1 MRGLKRSRTC
11 GELGSQ
17 SVGTDVVLMGWVH
30 RRRDHG
36 GVVFVDL
43 RDRYGIT
50 QVVFRPDDAALLEK
64 VRDLKQE
71 YVVAVEGRVEPRPP
85 EMVNPDLATGA
96 IEVRARSLRIL
107 NTSATPPFVID
118 AEANANED
126 LRLKYRYL
134 DLRCLVLRD
143 NIVLR
148 DRALQAVRGYL
159 SSQGLLE
166 IETPLLV
173 KRTPE
178 GARDFL
184 VPSRLNPGT
193 FYALPQ
199 SPQLYK
205 QLLMISGFDK
215 YYQIAKCL
223 RDEDLR
229 ADRQPEHTQ
238 IDIEMSFVDEEDIYR
253 LVEGLVTA
261 LLKETRGLEVATP
274 FTRIAYADAMRRFG
288 SDKPDLRFGLELK
301 DIGEAVR
308 ASSSDMLKGAAAKG
322 GAYALAL
329 GQADG
334 QAGAVSR
341 KQIDH
346 LEAVAKKA
354 GAAGLA
360 WGKLAPGEGGAAAA
374 TGILRHFEGAS
385 LAKLKE
391 ALGIDDL
398 GAVFMAAGETGP
410 ALRALGQVRLELAG
424 LLKLIPA
431 GEYRFAWITQFPL
444 FEWSEEEGRW
454 MPAHHMFTMPLD
466 EDMPLLETDP
476 YKARGR
482 LYDLVLNGV
491 ELGSGS
497 IRNHIR
503 DLQERMMELVGINKD
518 EAKRRF
524 GFLLDALEFGAP
536 PHGGIALGL
545 DRIVMLL
552 AGRQNIR
559 DVIPFPKTT
568 SGASLVD
575 DCPSAIEEADLK
587 DLHLKLDIGDR

>member
-1 MRGLKRSRTC
+1 
-11 GELGSQ
+11 
-17 SVGTDVVLMGWVH
+17 VVLMGWVH

-71 YVVAVEGRVEPRPP
+71 YVVAVEGRVDPRPT

-159 SSQGLLE
+159 SSRGLLE

-205 QLLMISGFDK
+205 QLLMVSGFDK

-238 IDIEMSFVDEEDIYR
+238 IDIEMSFIDEEDIYK
-253 LVEGLVTA
+253 LIEGLMVA
-261 LLKETRGLEVATP
+261 LLKETRGIEIATP
-274 FTRIAYADAMRRFG
+274 FTRIPYDEAMLRFG

-308 ASSSDMLKGAAAKG
+308 ASASEMLKSALAKG

-329 GQADG
+329 GQSSG
-334 QAGAVSR
+334 QAAAISR
-341 KQIDH
+341 KQVEH
-346 LEAVAKKA
+346 LETVAKKA

-360 WGKLAPGEGGAAAA
+360 WGKLGSGDGKAADGGSGGGTAA
-374 TGILRHFEGAS
+374 TGILRHFDDAA
-385 LAKLKE
+385 LAKLK
-391 ALGIDDL
+391 AAVGVQDL
-398 GAVFMAAGETGP
+398 AAIFIAAGETGP
-410 ALRALGQVRLELAG
+410 ALRALGQVRLELAA

-431 GEYRFAWITQFPL
+431 GEFRFAWITQFPL

-466 EDMPLLETDP
+466 EESSMLATDP
-476 YKARGR
+476 YKTHGR

-497 IRNHIR
+497 IRNHVR
-503 DLQERMMELVGINKD
+503 SLQERMMELVGIDKD

-524 GFLLDALEFGAP
+524 GFLLGALEFGAP

-575 DCPSAIEEADLK
+575 DCPSAIEESDLK
-587 DLHLKLDIGDR
+587 DLHLKLDIDDR

>member
-1 MRGLKRSRTC
+1 MKGLKRTHTC

-17 SVGTDVVLMGWVH
+17 SVGADVVLAGWVH

-64 VRDLKQE
+64 TRDLKQE
-71 YVVAVEGRVEPRPP
+71 YVVAVEGRVDPRPAQ
-85 EMVNPDLATGA
+85 MVNPDLATGA
-96 IEVRARSLRIL
+96 VEVRARSLRIL
-107 NTSATPPFVID
+107 NASVTPPFVID

-134 DLRCLVLRD
+134 DLRCLVLKD

-238 IDIEMSFVDEEDIYR
+238 IDIEMSFIDEEDIYR
-253 LVEGLVTA
+253 LIEGLMVA
-261 LLKETRGLEVATP
+261 LLKETRGIQLATP
-274 FTRIAYADAMRRFG
+274 FARIPYDQAMLRFG
-288 SDKPDLRFGLELK
+288 SDKPDLRFGLEIK
-301 DIGEAVR
+301 EIGEAVR
-308 ASSSDMLKGAAAKG
+308 ASGSDMLKGALAKG
-322 GAYALAL
+322 GAYAIAL
-329 GQADG
+329 SQSQGQAE
-334 QAGAVSR
+334 AISR
-341 KQIDH
+341 KQADH
-346 LEAVAKKA
+346 LEAVARKA

-360 WGKLAPGEGGAAAA
+360 WGKLASDGGSAGGVAA
-374 TGILRHFEGAS
+374 TGILRHFDEAA
-385 LAKLKE
+385 LAKLK
-391 ALGIDDL
+391 AAVGVQDL
-398 GAVFMAAGETGP
+398 GAIFIAAGETGP
-410 ALRALGQVRLELAG
+410 ALRALGQVRLELAA
-424 LLKLIPA
+424 LLKLVPT
-431 GEYRFAWITQFPL
+431 GEFRFAWITQFPL

-454 MPAHHMFTMPLD
+454 MPAHHIFTMPLD
-466 EDMPLLETDP
+466 EEMPLLATDP
-476 YKARGR
+476 YKTHGR

-497 IRNHIR
+497 IRNHVR
-503 DLQERMMELVGINKD
+503 RLQERMMELVGIDKD

-545 DRIVMLL
+545 DRTVMLL

-575 DCPSAIEEADLK
+575 DCPSAVEESDLK
-587 DLHLKLDIGDR
+587 